1 MRLPCLG
8 LPWIGL
14 PFLGALLAFSF
25 TFDSVCERMN
35 INGMPVASSLM
46 SIGLE
51 VGTTVLAGTTGPIG
65 PVGPILVGFSDL
77 VVALVVVVPFDMEPE
92 VRLCGLIP
100 SSPVSTVVSMSVVAF
115 QIDASGSVEIGC
127 RVEGPLEA
135 WGWA

>member
-46 SIGLE
+46 SIGLG
-51 VGTTVLAGTTGPIG
+51 VGTTVLACTTGPTG
-65 PVGPILVGFSDL
+65 PVGPILVDFSGL
-77 VVALVVVVPFDMEPE
+77 VVALVEVVVPLDVEPE

-100 SSPVSTVVSMSVVAF
+100 SSPVSTVVSMSVVAL
-115 QIDASGSVEIGC
+115 QIDTSGSVEIGC
-127 RVEGPLEA
+127 
-135 WGWA
+135 

>member
-51 VGTTVLAGTTGPIG
+51 VGTIVLAGATGPIG
-65 PVGPILVGFSDL
+65 PVGLILVGFSDL
-77 VVALVVVVPFDMEPE
+77 VAALVVVVVPFDMEPE
-92 VRLCGLIP
+92 VRPCGLIP
-100 SSPVSTVVSMSVVAF
+100 SSPVSTVVSMSVVAL
-115 QIDASGSVEIGC
+115 QIDASGSGSVEIVC
-127 RVEGPLEA
+127 
-135 WGWA
+135 